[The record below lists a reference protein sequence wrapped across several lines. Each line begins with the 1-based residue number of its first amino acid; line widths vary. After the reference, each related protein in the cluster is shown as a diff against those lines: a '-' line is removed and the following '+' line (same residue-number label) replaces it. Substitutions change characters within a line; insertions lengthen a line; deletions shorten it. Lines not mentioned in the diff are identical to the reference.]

1 MKNSLFY
8 VSLFLMFLTS
18 NIFAQYKNIQLPKP
32 KASTY
37 RYAQV
42 EPSIAINPN
51 NPKQVIAGTVMN
63 EYYYSK
69 NGGKSWKSMN
79 MSSAYGV
86 NGDPCVIFDKNSD
99 IYYFHLASV
108 PGGQHLDRIVCQK
121 STKLK
126 GNFNEGT
133 FPAPNGKV
141 QDKEWVAVDYKT
153 NAMYMTWTQ
162 FDKYNNADTSF
173 HSNIVFSKSL
183 DGAKTWSEPIEINSV
198 YGDCLDDDNTVE
210 GATPAVG
217 PNGEVYVAWTGPN
230 GIVFNRS
237 LDKGKTW
244 LKDEVK
250 IADHPEGWTI
260 KVPGIYRCNGLPILK
275 CDISDG
281 PNRGKLYLNWAD
293 QSNGTDD
300 TDVWIAT
307 SDDGGITWT
316 EPIRV
321 NQDKTKTHQFFTWMD
336 IDQCNGDVYFV
347 YYDRS
352 NYETSSIKTDVV
364 VSLTSD
370 GGKTF
375 KAKVVSES
383 PFEPN
388 DKLFFGDYNNISV
401 VDGMV
406 RPIWTRMHESR
417 ISVWTALIDGF

>member
-1 MKNSLFY
+1 MKNRVLFTIF
-8 VSLFLMFLTS
+8 FLVYICNS
-18 NIFAQYKNIQLPKP
+18 VNAQYKNIQLPKP
-32 KASTY
+32 KKSTY
-37 RYAQV
+37 RFAQV

-51 NPKQVIAGTVMN
+51 NTKQVVAGTVMD

-69 NGGKSWKSMN
+69 NGGKTWRSMN
-79 MSSAYGV
+79 MSSNFGV
-86 NGDPCVIFDKNSD
+86 NGDPCVIFDKFGA

-121 STKLK
+121 STSLK
-126 GNFNEGT
+126 GKFNEGT
-133 FPAPNGKV
+133 FPVPNGKV
-141 QDKEWVAVDYKT
+141 QDKEWVAVDYR
-153 NAMYMTWTQ
+153 NNNMFMTWTQ
-162 FDKYNNADTSF
+162 FDKYNEPDTAF
-173 HSNIVFSKSL
+173 HSNIVFSMSS
-183 DGAKTWSEPIEINSV
+183 DGADTWSDPLEINSV
-198 YGDCLDDDNTVE
+198 YGDCADDDNTVE

-217 PNGEVYVAWTGPN
+217 PNGEIYVAWTGPN
-230 GIVFNRS
+230 GVVFNRS
-237 LDKGKTW
+237 LDTGKTW
-244 LKDEVK
+244 LKNEIK
-250 IADHPEGWTI
+250 IAEHPEGWTI
-260 KVPGIYRCNGLPILK
+260 NVPGIYRCNGLPILK

-293 QSNGTDD
+293 QRNGTND
-300 TDVWIAT
+300 TDIWIAT
-307 SDDGGITWT
+307 SDDGGMTWT
-316 EPIRV
+316 DPIRV

-352 NYETSSIKTDVV
+352 NYNTSSIKTDVV
-364 VSLTSD
+364 VCLTSD

-406 RPIWTRMHESR
+406 RPIWTRMHESK